1 MPSLFNPKDFE
12 ENDLWMKACVA
23 QPGEVIDGLA
33 KAQKSNFDLDFTLL
47 AEN

>member
-23 QPGEVIDGLA
+23 QPGEVIDGLS
-33 KAQKSNFDLDFTLL
+33 KAQKSKVRSRFHVT
-47 AEN
+47 AGK